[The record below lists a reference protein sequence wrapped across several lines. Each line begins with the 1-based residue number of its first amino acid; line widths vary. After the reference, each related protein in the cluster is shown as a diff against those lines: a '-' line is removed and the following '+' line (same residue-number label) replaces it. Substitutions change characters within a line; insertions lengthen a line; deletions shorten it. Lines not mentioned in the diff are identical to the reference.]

1 MALIKTTADWG
12 KPELMNLFLGQ
23 NVARIKAIVD
33 WGQPELT
40 RGLIF
45 LSRTT

>member
-1 MALIKTTADWG
+1 
-12 KPELMNLFLGQ
+12 MNLFLGQ
-23 NVARIKAIVD
+23 NVALIKAIVD

-45 LSRTT
+45 FSRTTWANEKIDWLLGHK